1 MKLSII
7 SPVYGAASLLH
18 ELVKEIEEAAL
29 RLTDDYEIILVEDHS
44 PDDSQAIIREIC
56 KDSKSPLDRMAVP
69 I

>member
-29 RLTDDYEIILVEDHS
+29 RLTDDYEIILVEGK
-44 PDDSQAIIREIC
+44 P
-56 KDSKSPLDRMAVP
+56 P
-69 I
+69 IQRKVG